1 MAGSPL
7 IGFGTPPPNV
17 QINFSILDFFGLDDQ
32 TIPYSLDTAYGIGPH
47 DSLISHDGYYYEDK
61 IRNLNEW
68 SDAMKCADEEA
79 YPTQYDGID
88 NFQCLQRKCERG
100 TSLVRC
106 NANYGHEYPL
116 WNYENTAAARIAW
129 DFMKNHPRN

>member
-32 TIPYSLDTAYGIGPH
+32 TIPYSVDTAYGIGPH

-68 SDAMKCADEEA
+68 SHAMKCGNEEA
-79 YPTQYDGID
+79 YQTQYDGID
-88 NFQCLQRKCERG
+88 NFQCFQRKCERG

-106 NANYGHEYPL
+106 NANYGHDYPL
-116 WNYENTAAARIAW
+116 RNYENTAAARIAW